1 MSELP
6 EYRRPWW
13 HRWTGLL
20 GEPRRRWRGMDDRE
34 RFQAGIVLRAVLVA
48 LLVYIAWPLA
58 LLVLVL
64 FLVQYAQP
72 YIPSEYAWARRAVV
86 PTIILIVAVT
96 YPFYVTSLPVMQ
108 LFGAFPDV
116 NTAVIMGVYVM

>member
-6 EYRRPWW
+6 EYRRPWR

-34 RFQAGIVLRAVLVA
+34 RFQARIVLRAVLVA

-64 FLVQYAQP
+64 FLAKYAQRR
-72 YIPSEYAWARRAVV
+72 IPNEYAWARRALI
-86 PTIILIVAVT
+86 PMIILIVAVT
-96 YPFYVTSLPVMQ
+96 YPFYVANLPVMQ
-108 LFGAFPDV
+108 L
-116 NTAVIMGVYVM
+116 